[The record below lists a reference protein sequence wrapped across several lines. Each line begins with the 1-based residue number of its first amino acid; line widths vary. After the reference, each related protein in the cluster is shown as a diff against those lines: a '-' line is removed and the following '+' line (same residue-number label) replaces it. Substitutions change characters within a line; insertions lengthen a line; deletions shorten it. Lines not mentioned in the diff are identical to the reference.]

1 MSIFVTGGTRLEYQQ
16 KNNMGWEEEWPTMT
30 RKACERRTS
39 RRRQK
44 RSNRK
49 RQRKRRIIMIT
60 HNDKVLKQPVNNSAN
75 KNFSAIILILI
86 LIFIL
91 RLIIILL
98 LPIILLMTI
107 TILMLT
113 NLGSIVEVESFFINF
128 QALPAIRS
136 SSMPSLVARL
146 VRGQMREMRITELRL

>member
-1 MSIFVTGGTRLEYQQ
+1 MSIFVTRRTSLQYQQ
-16 KNNMGWEEEWPTMT
+16 KNNVGWEEEWPTMT
-30 RKACERRTS
+30 RKACKRRTS

-49 RQRKRRIIMIT
+49 RQRKRRIRIIT
-60 HNDKVLKQPVNNSAN
+60 QNDKVLKQPMNNSAN
-75 KNFSAIILILI
+75 KSFSAIILILI
-86 LIFIL
+86 FIL
-91 RLIIILL
+91 PLIIILL
-98 LPIILLMTI
+98 LLIILLMTI